1 MAEAVTVK
9 KAQYFKVPKPAE
21 RRATKYRTMRDD
33 GVSKSSYETSTK
45 EEVIGGL
52 LDTAF
57 ADLEALDKAVG
68 DILTRHNIFKN
79 PRIPYLNYA
88 RQLYAFGRR
97 YGKIPPDYVK
107 ALRMEKEFAG
117 ATNVEV
123 LKEIEDAVALILGIG
138 PISPEEG
145 TTRRTRG
152 RARGAGGGEGGG
164 AAGGGG
170 EEQISLSP

>member
-1 MAEAVTVK
+1 MAEAITVK
-9 KAQYFKVPKPAE
+9 RAQYFKVPKSGE
-21 RRATKYRTMRDD
+21 RRATKYRTKRDN

-52 LDTAF
+52 LDSAF
-57 ADLEALDKAVG
+57 VDLETLDKTVG
-68 DILTRHNIFKN
+68 EILTRHNIFKN

-97 YGKIPPDYVK
+97 YGKIPPEYVK

-117 ATNVEV
+117 ATDEEV

-138 PISPEEG
+138 PISPEKT

-152 RARGAGGGEGGG
+152 RARGAAGGGEGGG
-164 AAGGGG
+164 GEAGGEG
-170 EEQISLSP
+170 QITLSP